1 MNNRTNIIEARHK
14 RTLWLVETAM
24 LAAIVIL
31 LSITP
36 LGYLKT
42 PLLEITFMMIPVVI
56 ASVAVGPLSGAIVG
70 GVFGITSFLQCFGI
84 GGYSLFGATLLAINP
99 FFTFL
104 MCIPTRIL
112 AGWLPGFVAKA
123 LANVDK
129 KRAVASFASALSGAL
144 FNTLFFVSTFVI
156 TFGGQWQTVVA
167 NFETN
172 YAASQGIESVSF
184 GISSLYNFIIF
195 IVGTN
200 GIIEA
205 IVTAVVGG
213 AIAMGLHN
221 AIKHRFK

>member
-1 MNNRTNIIEARHK
+1 MNNRTNIIDARHK

-84 GGYSLFGATLLAINP
+84 GGYSAFGGILLSINP

-104 MCIPTRIL
+104 MCIPTRVL
-112 AGWLPGFVAKA
+112 AGLIPGFIAKA
-123 LANVDK
+123 LSNVDK

-144 FNTLFFVSTFVI
+144 LNTVFFVSTFVL
-156 TFGGQWQTVVA
+156 TFGGQWQTIVSDLENMVG
-167 NFETN
+167 
-172 YAASQGIESVSF
+172 ASLGIN
-184 GISSLYNFIIF
+184 SLINLIVF

-200 GIIEA
+200 GIVEA
-205 IVTAVVGG
+205 VVTAVVGG

-221 AIKHRFK
+221 ALKSKFK